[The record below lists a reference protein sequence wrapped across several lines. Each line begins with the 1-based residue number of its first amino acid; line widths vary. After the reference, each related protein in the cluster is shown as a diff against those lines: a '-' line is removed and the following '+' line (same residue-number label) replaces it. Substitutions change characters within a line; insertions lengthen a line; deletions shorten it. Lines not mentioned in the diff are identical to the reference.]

1 MDLAPI
7 LISTIGGIVVL
18 IFTGTVTIFAI
29 IIIVLCK
36 TKARLGKQ
44 LLDQQDAHGKGIIDV
59 ENKIY
64 EEIDPMPQLKM
75 NTENNVAYASCHS
88 IMRSASCAYQ
98 LQFSNNK

>member
-1 MDLAPI
+1 MI
-7 LISTIGGIVVL
+7 GTIGGIVVL
-18 IFTGTVTIFAI
+18 IFTVTVIIFAI

-36 TKARLGKQ
+36 TKARLSKQ
-44 LLDQQDAHGKGIIDV
+44 LLNQQHVHGKDNIIIIDV

-64 EEIDPMPQLKM
+64 EEIDPMPQPKM
-75 NTENNVAYASCHS
+75 DTENNVAYASCRS